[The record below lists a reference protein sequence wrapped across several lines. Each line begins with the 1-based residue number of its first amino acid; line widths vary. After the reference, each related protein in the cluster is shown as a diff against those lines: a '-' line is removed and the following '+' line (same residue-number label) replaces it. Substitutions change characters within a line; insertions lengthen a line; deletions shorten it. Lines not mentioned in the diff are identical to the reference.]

1 MKIRIKGNFIRYR
14 LTQTEVKTLG
24 ETGRLS
30 EETRFGPGADEVF
43 IYALEAKEGIDGL
56 RAGFDGRKITLYL
69 PATAAGTWF
78 DEERVGFQNDV
89 QVAPGVTLGLLLEK
103 DFACLDNTDE
113 DQSDNYRNPNAVC
126 SPE

>member
-24 ETGRLS
+24 ETGHLS
-30 EETRFGPGADEVF
+30 EETRFGPGASEAF
-43 IYALEAKEGIDGL
+43 AYALEAKEGIDGL
-56 RAGFDGRKITLYL
+56 QASFDGGKITLYL
-69 PATAAGTWF
+69 PAAVAKTWF

-103 DFACLDNTDE
+103 DFACLDDTYE
-113 DQSDNYRNPNAVC
+113 DQSDNYPNPNAVC
-126 SPE
+126 NPE